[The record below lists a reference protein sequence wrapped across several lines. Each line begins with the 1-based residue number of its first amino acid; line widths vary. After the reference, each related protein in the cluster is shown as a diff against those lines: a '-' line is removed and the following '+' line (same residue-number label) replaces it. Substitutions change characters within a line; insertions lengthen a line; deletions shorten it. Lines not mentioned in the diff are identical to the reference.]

1 MDEISKFK
9 TYEGFCHILEEKIIL
24 TSDGNLENYISKDTS
39 GNKVIYTIS
48 KIFIGLCF
56 LYLTYSYFKNSDWNR
71 LLFLF
76 GIVAFK
82 IYDSFRNRKYSNT
95 SLIKREKIN
104 RVTFHQAKKCFSRAY
119 FRVDFIDDKNKSRS
133 RKIIL
138 PGSLCRG
145 LSDSNKAFDIM
156 LEQGIINRV

>member
-1 MDEISKFK
+1 MKELIKFK
-9 TYEGFCHILEEKIIL
+9 TYEGFCHILKEKIIF
-24 TSDGNLENYISKDTS
+24 TSDRNLENYTAKDTS
-39 GNKVIYTIS
+39 ENKVIYTIS
-48 KIFIGLCF
+48 IIFTVLCF
-56 LYLTYSYFKNSDWNR
+56 LYLTYNYFKNSDWFR

-76 GIVAFK
+76 GIVVFT
-82 IYDSFRNRKYSNT
+82 IYDSFRKRKYSNT
-95 SLIKREKIN
+95 SVIEREKII